1 MNRKILFP
9 ILLTALTIMVGG
21 CSSEDE
27 LTPPELSSLTS
38 GTDERPNWTQPK
50 EVFEHTM
57 SVQVQLGDTLVNFQ
71 SKQDLMCATIDDEI
85 RAATGPLETGGVTYF
100 PLTIGSNDASGT
112 ITLKYYCDRLHRIF
126 VLKYWSTFY
135 SSAETI
141 GEDGIYRPK
150 FIEL

>member
-85 RAATGPLETGGVTYF
+85 RAATGP
-100 PLTIGSNDASGT
+100 SNDASGT